1 MLSSPLYRRF
11 LVLIV
16 LSSVGFTAVLYW
28 LSVPYIRERIYALE
42 ERGAGTV
49 IDNLALML
57 KGDHLSLADYRRAVQ
72 ENHEARMKSVVA
84 LAVSMVNNYRSL
96 PEKEILAR
104 LRDMVYDRG
113 GYLWV
118 ADTDGR
124 FLAHPDPAREGK
136 SFAGKVDELGNPVL
150 MPLIEKCLQ
159 DGDGFHSYWESSG
172 ELPVR
177 RLLYARLLPQYGW
190 ILGTEI
196 PVEDIEGEI
205 AARKERMTAEL
216 RKVIRELGRKHE
228 GDIFVFDSWEN
239 VIVHSDPAGENTTLS
254 GIVNQVSGRPLA
266 HDLKA
271 AADGHP
277 VAYRWHPGAAAD
289 DGCGRMA
296 WVRYVKG
303 FDWYVVFS
311 VAEDRLTESA
321 RRLRN
326 RLLATAT
333 VFALVA
339 MVVISLMVARFLA
352 PIRDLSGAV
361 ARITGG
367 DLDAACEV
375 RGNDEVSRLAAAFNS
390 MVARLREYIHDLD
403 LKVRERTRELDEKNR
418 SLAEEIRMR
427 QKIQEELAQANRKLR
442 ELSVRDPLT
451 GLFNRRYMEETLAR
465 EFAKS
470 ERDGVCCG
478 VVMLDVDFFKK
489 FNDTHGHEAGDLVLS
504 SLAAAM
510 TGHVR
515 SADVVCR
522 YGGEEFII
530 ILPAI
535 GREMAVARAE
545 ELRRLVEEEMRV
557 EWRGERLAVTVSI
570 GVALFPDHGATADE
584 VIAAADEA
592 LYRSKQG
599 GRNRVTLAA

>member
-16 LSSVGFTAVLYW
+16 LSSVGFTAVLYA
-28 LSVPYIRERIYALE
+28 LSVPYIRDRIYSIE
-42 ERGAGTV
+42 ERGAVTV
-49 IDNLALML
+49 VDNLALML
-57 KGDHLSLADYRRAVQ
+57 KGDFLALADYRRSVQ

-84 LAVSMVNNYRSL
+84 LAVSMVKNYRGL

-118 ADTDGR
+118 ADTRGR
-124 FLAHPDPAREGK
+124 FLVHPDPSREGK

-150 MPLIEKCLQ
+150 MPLIEKCLGQ
-159 DGDGFHSYWESSG
+159 GEGFHSYWDSSG

-177 RLLYARLLPQYGW
+177 RLLYARLLPEYGW

-205 AARKERMTAEL
+205 AARKERMTGEL
-216 RKVIRELGRKHE
+216 RKVIRELGLKHE
-228 GDIFVFDSWEN
+228 GNIFVFDSWDN
-239 VIVHSDPAGENTTLS
+239 VIVHSDPARENTTLN
-254 GIVNQVSGRPLA
+254 GVINPVSGRPLTA
-266 HDLKA
+266 DLKA
-271 AADGHP
+271 AADRNP
-277 VAYRWHPGAAAD
+277 AVCRWCPAG
-289 DGCGRMA
+289 GGGVRMA

-311 VAEDRLTESA
+311 VEEDRLNESA

-352 PIRDLSGAV
+352 PIRDLSRAV

-367 DLDAACEV
+367 DLDAVCEV

-427 QKIQEELAQANRKLR
+427 QKAQEELAQANRKLMD
-442 ELSVRDPLT
+442 LSVRDPLT

-470 ERDGVCCG
+470 KRTGNPCG
-478 VVMLDVDFFKK
+478 VIMLDVDFFKK
-489 FNDTHGHEAGDLVLS
+489 FNDTYGHEAGDLVLKT
-504 SLAAAM
+504 LAD
-510 TGHVR
+510 TLRGRVR
-515 SADVVCR
+515 GEDVVCR

-530 ILPAI
+530 ILPEI
-535 GREMAVARAE
+535 SRDMARLRAE
-545 ELRRLVEEEMRV
+545 ELRKAVAGEMRIV
-557 EWRGERLAVTVSI
+557 HDSTELKVTISL
-570 GVALFPDHGATADE
+570 GVALFPEHGDDPDM
-584 VIAAADEA
+584 VVGAADQA
-592 LYRSKQG
+592 LYASKES
-599 GRNRVTLAA
+599 GRNRVTVAGAA